1 LAREIAGAD
10 ADATVLEQARTVAQA
25 QVDLTQIRRMRVS
38 VIQRMAEFGTIDIPR
53 PQVRDLKRALKLI
66 DRGLPCDL
74 SVPPTPDTPL
84 SEPDRTAEAV
94 RRALPELL
102 KLDRYEGSAAGRR
115 DRAAR
120 LIIARIRLRN
130 HGL

>member
-1 LAREIAGAD
+1 MLAREIASAD

-38 VIQRMAEFGTIDIPR
+38 LIQRIAEFGTIIPS

-74 SVPPTPDTPL
+74 SVPSTPDMPS
-84 SEPDRTAEAV
+84 SEAEAM

-102 KLDRYEGSAAGRR
+102 RLDRYERGAAARR

-120 LIIARIRLRN
+120 LIIARKQSDHNR
-130 HGL
+130 